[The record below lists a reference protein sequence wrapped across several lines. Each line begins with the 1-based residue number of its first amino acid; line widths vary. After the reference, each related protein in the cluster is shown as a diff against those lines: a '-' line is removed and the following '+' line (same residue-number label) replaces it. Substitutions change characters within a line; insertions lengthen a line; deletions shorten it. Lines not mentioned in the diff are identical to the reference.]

1 MNCLADA
8 RISSATT
15 NGGGHDLVDRFI
27 VWIFV
32 RAQKGA
38 GVQNHAGLTKSALR
52 DILFEPGPLAGM
64 IRISGKAFNC
74 RERTIGRVARGK
86 LTGAESFAVFEH
98 GAGAADSNPATVF
111 GSSQA

>member
-1 MNCLADA
+1 MNRLADA
-8 RISSATT
+8 RISSAPADR
-15 NGGGHDLVDRFI
+15 GGHHLVDCFVI
-27 VWIFV
+27 WIFV
-32 RAQKGA
+32 CAQKGA
-38 GVQNHAGLTKSALR
+38 GIENHPGLTKSALR